1 MKAKKL
7 AYLSVS
13 VALAM
18 ILSYIESQIPSL
30 TAIPGV
36 KAGLANI
43 AVVFVLYRFG
53 TKEAV
58 IVSVIRVFLV
68 SVMFGS
74 VLSLAY
80 SLSGAV
86 LSLFIMIVL
95 KKFRVFS
102 TTAVSISGG
111 VMHNVGQI
119 LAAMFLIRTDVLK
132 YYLPFLIISGIVSG
146 VVIGLVSSLLINRIK
161 LEDI

>member
-1 MKAKKL
+1 MRAKKL

-146 VVIGLVSSLLINRIK
+146 IVIGLVSSLLINRIK